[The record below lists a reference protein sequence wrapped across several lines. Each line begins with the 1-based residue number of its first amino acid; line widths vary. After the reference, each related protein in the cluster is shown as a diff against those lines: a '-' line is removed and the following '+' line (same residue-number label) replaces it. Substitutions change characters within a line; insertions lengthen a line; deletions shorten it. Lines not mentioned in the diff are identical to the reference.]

1 MMRNNRTTNTFLGI
15 SENIAGLLCYIFGFI
30 TGMVFLILEKKNE
43 FVRFHA
49 MQSLATFLPLFV
61 ISIVVAWIP
70 FIGPIIA
77 FLLTPLGLILW
88 ILLMYK
94 AFKGERFKLPVVG
107 DFAEKQISN

>member
-1 MMRNNRTTNTFLGI
+1 MD
-15 SENIAGLLCYIFGFI
+15 
-30 TGMVFLILEKKNE
+30 
-43 FVRFHA
+43 
-49 MQSLATFLPLFV
+49 
-61 ISIVVAWIP
+61 P